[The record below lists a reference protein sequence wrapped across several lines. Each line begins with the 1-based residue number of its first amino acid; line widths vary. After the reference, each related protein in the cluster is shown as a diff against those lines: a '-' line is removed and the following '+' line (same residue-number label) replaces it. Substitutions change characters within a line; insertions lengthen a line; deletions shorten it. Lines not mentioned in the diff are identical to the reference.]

1 MGGTRGAPLLNA
13 ARWDGEDANQSRPFP
28 SRAPSAARRAGTGG
42 GGCVYWGGGTRRR
55 QERNAPSDRGRCEQA
70 EGRQRCQRCDELC
83 RPQLCGTS
91 GIQRGSGTALPRP
104 EGVLGG
110 LPFLP
115 PPFPPPNAP
124 QRLLPLLHRSCFGK
138 KKENTKPNKKRKA
151 RSGKR
156 GCGSCFNAHGCCSR
170 PPPPP
175 PPIPRRAAAD
185 TVLLGGGN
193 PACSP
198 ARLHAPR
205 APIPGCLCGCAVP
218 MGRGRG
224 GHVGGGGSPHGTHG
238 FYLQGTHCCSAPKR
252 RAPSIPL
259 RPSGGLSASP
269 AHPAGPAAPRGPAPV
284 GAEHCRAGGSRGQPR
299 YAHGTD
305 PARRCCVTPLPA
317 APSSPAHGTPYPRVP
332 SL

>member
-115 PPFPPPNAP
+115 PPFPPPNAA

-138 KKENTKPNKKRKA
+138 KKKNTKPNKKRKA

-170 PPPPP
+170 PPH
-175 PPIPRRAAAD
+175 PIPRRAAAD
-185 TVLLGGGN
+185 TVLLGGGGTR
-193 PACSP
+193 PAV
-198 ARLHAPR
+198 LH
-205 APIPGCLCGCAVP
+205 
-218 MGRGRG
+218 
-224 GHVGGGGSPHGTHG
+224 GST
-238 FYLQGTHCCSAPKR
+238 
-252 RAPSIPL
+252 
-259 RPSGGLSASP
+259 
-269 AHPAGPAAPRGPAPV
+269 HPAPPSRAACVAGR
-284 GAEHCRAGGSRGQPR
+284 CLWDAGGVGM
-299 YAHGTD
+299 
-305 PARRCCVTPLPA
+305 
-317 APSSPAHGTPYPRVP
+317 
-332 SL
+332 